1 MRVKKQSSIP
11 QVNLTPMMD
20 VLMSVLT
27 FFIILSMDLTGQS
40 IPDVNF
46 PALEKQQ
53 DGETGGIEEFQD
65 VEQLTIGLNPQGEII
80 INSKPVSEAELV
92 QTARSFL
99 GENSDGAIILK
110 ADRELDYQNIE
121 SVLETLSQTWG
132 GRVSLVV
139 K

>member
-40 IPDVNF
+40 IPDVNL

-121 SVLETLSQTWG
+121 SVLETLSQTGG

>member
-40 IPDVNF
+40 IPDVNL

-65 VEQLTIGLNPQGEII
+65 VEQLTIGLNPQGEIL
-80 INSKPVSEAELV
+80 INSQPVSEAELV

-121 SVLETLSQTWG
+121 SVLETLSQTGG

>member
-40 IPDVNF
+40 IPDVNL

-65 VEQLTIGLNPQGEII
+65 VEQLTIGLNPQGEIL
-80 INSKPVSEAELV
+80 INSQPVSEAELV

-99 GENSDGAIILK
+99 GKNSDGAIILK

-121 SVLETLSQTWG
+121 SVLETLSQTGG

>member
-40 IPDVNF
+40 IPDVNL

-65 VEQLTIGLNPQGEII
+65 VEQLTIGLNPQGQIL
-80 INSKPVSEAELV
+80 INSQPVSEAELV

-121 SVLETLSQTWG
+121 SVLETLSQTGG